1 MKSRFSTA
9 QIVEILSEAT
19 WGKSKA
25 VARKH
30 GISDKT
36 ISAWR
41 RQYGGFSLQKSS
53 QLRELQKENKRLK
66 NASARL
72 LLEVEGLR
80 EVCSK
85 KW

>member
-19 WGKSKA
+19 WGKSQE
-25 VARKH
+25 VARRH

-36 ISAWR
+36 ISNWR
-41 RQYGGFSLQKSS
+41 RQYGGFSVHKAS
-53 QLRELQKENKRLK
+53 QLRELQKENQRLK
-66 NASARL
+66 SASARL

-80 EVCSK
+80 EICSK
-85 KW
+85 KY